1 MKKWLI
7 FCVASLFFF
16 SFPLFAAD
24 TYQLD
29 SNHTFVVWQVSHFGF
44 SNPSGKWYASGTI
57 VLDKNNPKNSKVT
70 VNINMNDL
78 VTGIPRWDEH
88 LKGPEFFNVEKF
100 PTATFVSD
108 QVTLIGK
115 ESAKIKGLL
124 TFHGVTKPVVLDV
137 KLNKINVSPVTNK
150 ETAGFSASTV
160 IKRSQFG
167 MTSYTP
173 GISDDV
179 KLTIEAEG
187 TKEPNK

>member
-1 MKKWLI
+1 MKKWLL
-7 FCVASLFFF
+7 FCVTSLFFF
-16 SFPLFAAD
+16 SFPLYAAD
-24 TYQLD
+24 TYKLD

-57 VLDKNNPKNSKVT
+57 ILDKNNPKNSKVT

-88 LKGPEFFNVEKF
+88 LKGSEFFNVEKF

-108 QVTLIGK
+108 QVTLTGK

-150 ETAGFSASTV
+150 ETAGFSASTI

-167 MTSYTP
+167 MTSYIP

-187 TKEPNK
+187 IKEPNT